1 MNLYCIAS
9 CSGACALKEPSVTHQ
24 TSKNS
29 GITLPSTEESNL
41 GLWFLFFFF
50 FLVRKR
56 LLEAE
61 TAVVVLAFNSFSG
74 GSEKTPNLGI
84 CE

>member
-50 FLVRKR
+50 GKKKTTGSR
-56 LLEAE
+56 
-61 TAVVVLAFNSFSG
+61 NCSG
-74 GSEKTPNLGI
+74 SVSL
-84 CE
+84 